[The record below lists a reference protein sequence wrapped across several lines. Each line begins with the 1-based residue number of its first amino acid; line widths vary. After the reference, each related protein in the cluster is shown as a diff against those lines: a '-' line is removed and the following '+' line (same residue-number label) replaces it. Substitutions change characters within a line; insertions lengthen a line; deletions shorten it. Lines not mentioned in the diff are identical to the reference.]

1 MAAYVY
7 SSCKKINIIKLFEH
21 VKLNKKMGVEKM
33 KENTKAWVRNGLCG
47 LAFLFAVE
55 GITAIVRNHTLKHNL
70 ETTAHSLDSLKMHHN
85 YIMSQ
90 IPGYNV
96 DSARVNRQD
105 YTGDAIGTWGL
116 RGYDERLVVD
126 LKGHYKP

>member
-1 MAAYVY
+1 
-7 SSCKKINIIKLFEH
+7 
-21 VKLNKKMGVEKM
+21 M

-55 GITAIVRNHTLKHNL
+55 GITAIVQNHALKKNL
-70 ETTAHSLDSLKMHHN
+70 ETSTHSLDSLKMHHN

-90 IPGYNV
+90 IPGYTV

-105 YTGDAIGTWGL
+105 YTGDNLGGWGL
-116 RGYDERLVVD
+116 RGYDERLVEE
-126 LKGHYKP
+126 LKQHYKP